1 MHSFMEVVQEAA
13 SDVQIPILFMGKAKP
28 KEFNVDRQKLPAIP
42 AYEDFDEGYTHG
54 GLKST
59 IKLYQRIAHSDAVS
73 NIDHYLEG
81 QANQIAKSLLNTMHN
96 FISSLLM

>member
-28 KEFNVDRQKLPAIP
+28 KEFNVDRQKLPAIS
-42 AYEDFDEGYTHG
+42 AYEDFDEGYMHG
-54 GLKST
+54 GLKLT
-59 IKLYQRIAHSDAVS
+59 IKLYQGIAHSDAVS
-73 NIDHYLEG
+73 NIDRHLEG